1 MSDYLFGKHHERL
14 DNFLVKHFD
23 RPTREERYEN
33 RMHTVEVGVPIVLS
47 AASFMVGTGRVR
59 AGATVTAAGGRQ
71 IVQAA
76 KPLSGGLFGRWYRTI
91 GIEATKAVP
100 KILEG
105 AEQMGRG
112 YQMQR
117 QGRILQGAGIFGWAT
132 DKVLS
137 RGG

>member
-1 MSDYLFGKHHERL
+1 MSDYLLGKHHERV
-14 DNFLVKHFD
+14 DNFLIKHFD

-33 RMHTVEVGVPIVLS
+33 RMQMTQEALPIVLS

-59 AGATVTAAGGRQ
+59 SGATVTAAGGRQ

-105 AEQMGRG
+105 AEMMRRG
-112 YQMQR
+112 NQMQR
-117 QGRILQGAGIFGWAT
+117 QGRILQYAGILGWSST
-132 DKVLS
+132 RL
-137 RGG
+137 